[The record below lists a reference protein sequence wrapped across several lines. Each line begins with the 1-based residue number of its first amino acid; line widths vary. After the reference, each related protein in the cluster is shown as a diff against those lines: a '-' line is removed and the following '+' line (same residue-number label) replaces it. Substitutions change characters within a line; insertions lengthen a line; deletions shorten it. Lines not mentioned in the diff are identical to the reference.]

1 MGQARYGPV
10 ASHVILTAGP
20 FFRPLSSDTD
30 KCPGY
35 EPRVQPNGV
44 TAAEIFNS
52 RFQGFM

>member
-10 ASHVILTAGP
+10 VSHVILTAGP